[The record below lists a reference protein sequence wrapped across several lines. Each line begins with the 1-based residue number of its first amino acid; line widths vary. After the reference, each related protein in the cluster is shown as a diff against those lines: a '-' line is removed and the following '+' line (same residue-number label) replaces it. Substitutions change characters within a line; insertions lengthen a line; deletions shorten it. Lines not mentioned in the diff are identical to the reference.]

1 MAVRARFERDDV
13 VQYLKRKLELV
24 EKAIVARLTELG
36 ERCVAEAR
44 SLNTYRD
51 QSGNLRSSIGYVVV
65 RNGSVVRMSG
75 FEQVQPWAGFE
86 GDVSSQGAE
95 QGRALASSL
104 ANSLRYSSGY
114 ALIVVAGMSYAAYVE
129 AKGYDVLDSAEKLAE
144 RELPRMLQRIRS
156 NVKSMR

>member
-65 RNGSVVRMSG
+65 RNGSMVQMSG

-104 ANSLRYSSGY
+104 ASSHRFSTGY

>member
-1 MAVRARFERDDV
+1 MAIRARFERRDV
-13 VQYLKRKLELV
+13 ERYLKRKLELV
-24 EKAIVARLTELG
+24 EKAIVARLMELG

-65 RNGSVVRMSG
+65 RNGSVVRVSG
-75 FEQVQPWAGFE
+75 FEQVQPWAGYE
-86 GDVSSQGAE
+86 GDARPQGSE
-95 QGRALASSL
+95 QGMAL
-104 ANSLRYSSGY
+104 ANSLASSHRFSSGY

-129 AKGYDVLDSAEKLAE
+129 AMGYDVLDSAEKLAE